1 MAADTLERP
10 SAEEHL
16 LSAAN
21 TSNMTLDLARRSP
34 AADTVMAA
42 GMAALNGARLGVALI
57 HLAAEWD
64 KCAKPRKRTQE
75 EIAQRA
81 SELPQKKG
89 KPDLHRASV
98 EALVWHSS
106 ALREKAANLTGRNAV
121 LGMLTDWANERG
133 VDVDLLSPAL
143 FHFLAPACP
152 VCSGLGVQKIQDAPS
167 LSDRACLHCR
177 GVGTWPRP
185 LGAQGIHDH
194 IRSCVGAA
202 RGQLAQRLRG

>member
-1 MAADTLERP
+1 MIADAERP
-10 SAEEHL
+10 GVEERL

-21 TSNMTLDLARRSP
+21 TSDMTVD
-34 AADTVMAA
+34 ADRGGQADVILAA
-42 GMAALNGARLGVALI
+42 GFAGTKARLGIALI

-64 KCAKPRKRTQE
+64 KCAKPRKRTPE

-106 ALREKAANLTGRNAV
+106 AMRERAAKLTGRNAV

-133 VDVDLLSPAL
+133 VDLDLLSPAL
-143 FHFLAPACP
+143 FHYLAPACP

-177 GVGTWPRP
+177 GTKTWPRP

-194 IRSCVGAA
+194 IKSCVGAA
-202 RGQLAQRLRG
+202 RGRLVERLRG